1 MAAAAATDELEN
13 YQGFGGSSY
22 DDYTVY
28 APLYK
33 AIFNNDWEKAKAY
46 LKHNPNAVSARLT
59 STGDTALHI
68 AAVSGRV
75 HLVKELVQLMPS
87 EALEI
92 KTHVGCTAL
101 LQTAVTGSMEIAKLM
116 VEKNSNLLRIKN
128 PFNLI
133 PLVVSAVNGNQVLLR
148 YLYSVTPK
156 EELDPRAGITGA
168 AFLTSLVM
176 ADIYDIA
183 LDVLQRYPKLA
194 TSKDSDGNTI
204 INMLSIKPSAFP
216 SGNRHGLWQQLI
228 YTSIPIEL
236 DHLFRDVERDEDSMR
251 RSEHDVQKF
260 SQVRKH
266 GLVWKALKVLV
277 PGVRQ
282 IYEKKVIHVQA
293 LEIVK
298 AICPQLSNLTDPQLI
313 EVGAVSAI
321 TNTAAF
327 GIIEYFKEL
336 INSSPY
342 LMCSSNINGAGL
354 MQVAV
359 MHRQEKIYNFMS
371 QMGQKNERAA
381 CIDNF
386 GNNILHFAGVLAPAS
401 QLDKVSGAAL
411 QMQREIHWF
420 QEVEQMAQPKY
431 RELPNAA
438 GKKPRD
444 IFREEHKSLVKEG
457 EAWMKET
464 SQACMVVSTLIATV
478 MFAAVFTVPGG
489 NNGDTGTPIF
499 LKTRTFY
506 VFMICDA
513 ISLFASC
520 TSILMFFAILTAR
533 YGEKDFLKSLPQK
546 LILGLASL
554 FISIA
559 TMMGAFGATLI
570 IVLNG
575 TVTWAYIPVTFL
587 ASVPVLLFGMLQFP
601 LFVDIMRS
609 TYGNGIFISRTP
621 RKRKVWEA
629 YLDGEAMCRSLSLNV
644 KLFIMLYLK
653 RLMKFRFIS
662 RGL

>member
-101 LQTAVTGSMEIAKLM
+101 LQTAVTGSMEIAQLM

-133 PLVVSAVNGNQVLLR
+133 PLVVSAINGNQVLLR

-236 DHLFRDVERDEDSMR
+236 DHLFRDVERDEDTMR

-327 GIIEYFKEL
+327 GIIEYFKDL

-354 MQVAV
+354 MQVSV

-411 QMQREIHWF
+411 QMQREIQWF

-444 IFREEHKSLVKEG
+444 IFREEHKALVKEG

-499 LKTRTFY
+499 LRTRTFY

-609 TYGNGIFISRTP
+609 TYGNGIFHKQNSKKKEKYGKHI
-621 RKRKVWEA
+621 
-629 YLDGEAMCRSLSLNV
+629 
-644 KLFIMLYLK
+644 
-653 RLMKFRFIS
+653 
-662 RGL
+662 

>member
-1 MAAAAATDELEN
+1 MAAAAATDEHLASNNYTCYSSNEPATAEPEN
-13 YQGFGGSSY
+13 CQGFGGSSY

-33 AIFNNDWEKAKAY
+33 AIFNNDWERAKAY

-75 HLVKELVQLMPS
+75 QLVKELVQLMPS

-101 LQTAVTGSMEIAKLM
+101 LHTAVTGSMEIAKLM

-128 PFNLI
+128 QFNFI
-133 PLVVSAVNGNQVLLR
+133 PLVVSAINGNEVLLR

-194 TSKDSDGNTI
+194 TSRDPDGNTI

-236 DHLFRDVERDEDSMR
+236 DHLFRDVERPRDEDTMR
-251 RSEHDVQKF
+251 ISSEHDVQKF

-266 GLVWKALKVLV
+266 GFVWKALKVLV

-298 AICPQLSNLTDPQLI
+298 AICPQLSNLTDAQLI
-313 EVGAVSAI
+313 EVGAVSSI

-342 LMCSSNINGAGL
+342 LMSSSNMNGSGL
-354 MQVAV
+354 IQVAV
-359 MHRQEKIYNFMS
+359 MYRQEKIYNFMS
-371 QMGQKNERAA
+371 QMGQKNEMAA
-381 CIDNF
+381 CIDNL
-386 GNNILHFAGVLAPAS
+386 GNNILHFAGVLAPAF

-411 QMQREIHWF
+411 QMQREIQWF

-506 VFMICDA
+506 FFMICDA

-609 TYGNGIFISRTP
+609 TYGNGIFHRQNSKKKEKYGMHI
-621 RKRKVWEA
+621 
-629 YLDGEAMCRSLSLNV
+629 
-644 KLFIMLYLK
+644 
-653 RLMKFRFIS
+653 
-662 RGL
+662 

>member
-1 MAAAAATDELEN
+1 MAAAATDEYYLASNNNTSYSSNEPAAAAEQEN
-13 YQGFGGSSY
+13 YQGFGDSSY
-22 DDYTVY
+22 NDYTVY

-33 AIFNNDWEKAKAY
+33 AIFNNDWERAKAY

-68 AAVSGRV
+68 AAVSGRI

-92 KTHVGCTAL
+92 TTHVGCTAL

-133 PLVVSAVNGNQVLLR
+133 PLVVSAVNGNEVLLR

-168 AFLTSLVM
+168 AFLTSLIM

-194 TSKDSDGNTI
+194 TSRDPDGNTI

-236 DHLFRDVERDEDSMR
+236 DHLFRDVERDEDTMR
-251 RSEHDVQKF
+251 IRSEHVVQKF
-260 SQVRKH
+260 SQ
-266 GLVWKALKVLV
+266 GL
-277 PGVRQ
+277 
-282 IYEKKVIHVQA
+282 I
-293 LEIVK
+293 
-298 AICPQLSNLTDPQLI
+298 QL
-313 EVGAVSAI
+313 
-321 TNTAAF
+321 
-327 GIIEYFKEL
+327 
-336 INSSPY
+336 
-342 LMCSSNINGAGL
+342 
-354 MQVAV
+354 AV

-371 QMGQKNERAA
+371 QMGQKNEMAA

-386 GNNILHFAGVLAPAS
+386 GNNILHFAGVLAPAF

-411 QMQREIHWF
+411 QMQREIQWF

-431 RELPNAA
+431 RELPNKA

-444 IFREEHKSLVKEG
+444 IFREEHKALVKEG
-457 EAWMKET
+457 EAWLKET

-609 TYGNGIFISRTP
+609 TYGNGIFHKQNSKKKEKYGKHI
-621 RKRKVWEA
+621 
-629 YLDGEAMCRSLSLNV
+629 
-644 KLFIMLYLK
+644 
-653 RLMKFRFIS
+653 
-662 RGL
+662 

>member
-1 MAAAAATDELEN
+1 MAAAAATDEYLASNNNTSYGSNEPASAEQEN
-13 YQGFGGSSY
+13 YQGFGDSSY
-22 DDYTVY
+22 NDYTVF

-33 AIFNNDWEKAKAY
+33 AIFNNDWERVKAY

-92 KTHVGCTAL
+92 TTHVGCTAL

-133 PLVVSAVNGNQVLLR
+133 PLVVSAINGNKVLLR

-194 TSKDSDGNTI
+194 TSRDSDGNTI

-216 SGNRHGLWQQLI
+216 SGNRHGFWQQLI

-236 DHLFRDVERDEDSMR
+236 DHLFRDVERDEDTMR
-251 RSEHDVQKF
+251 IRSEHDVQKF

-282 IYEKKVIHVQA
+282 IYDKKVIHVQA

-298 AICPQLSNLTDPQLI
+298 AICPQLSNLTDAQLI
-313 EVGAVSAI
+313 EVGAVSSI

-342 LMCSSNINGAGL
+342 LMSSSNINGSGL
-354 MQVAV
+354 IQVAV

-371 QMGQKNERAA
+371 QMGQKNEMAA

-386 GNNILHFAGVLAPAS
+386 GNNILHFAGVLAPAF

-411 QMQREIHWF
+411 QMQREIQWF

-444 IFREEHKSLVKEG
+444 IFREEHKALVKEG

-489 NNGDTGTPIF
+489 NNGDTGAPIF

-575 TVTWAYIPVTFL
+575 TITWAYIPVTFL

-609 TYGNGIFISRTP
+609 TYGNGIFHKQNSKKKEKYGKHI
-621 RKRKVWEA
+621 
-629 YLDGEAMCRSLSLNV
+629 
-644 KLFIMLYLK
+644 
-653 RLMKFRFIS
+653 
-662 RGL
+662 

>member
-1 MAAAAATDELEN
+1 MAAAATDEYYLASNNNTSYSSNEPAAAAEQEN
-13 YQGFGGSSY
+13 YQGFGDSSY
-22 DDYTVY
+22 NDYTVY

-33 AIFNNDWEKAKAY
+33 AIFNNDWERAKAY

-68 AAVSGRV
+68 AAVSGRI

-92 KTHVGCTAL
+92 TTHVGCTAL

-133 PLVVSAVNGNQVLLR
+133 PLVVSAVNGNEVLLR

-168 AFLTSLVM
+168 AFLTSLIM

-194 TSKDSDGNTI
+194 TSRDPDGNTI

-236 DHLFRDVERDEDSMR
+236 DHLFRDVERDEDTMR
-251 RSEHDVQKF
+251 IRSEHVVQKF

-313 EVGAVSAI
+313 EVGAVCAI

-342 LMCSSNINGAGL
+342 LMSSSNMNGSGL
-354 MQVAV
+354 IQLAV

-371 QMGQKNERAA
+371 QMGQKNEMAA

-386 GNNILHFAGVLAPAS
+386 GNNILHFAGVLAPAF

-411 QMQREIHWF
+411 QMQREIQWF

-431 RELPNAA
+431 RELPNKA

-444 IFREEHKSLVKEG
+444 IFREEHKALVKEG
-457 EAWMKET
+457 EAWLKET

-609 TYGNGIFISRTP
+609 TYGNGIFHKQNSKKKEKYGKHI
-621 RKRKVWEA
+621 
-629 YLDGEAMCRSLSLNV
+629 
-644 KLFIMLYLK
+644 
-653 RLMKFRFIS
+653 
-662 RGL
+662 